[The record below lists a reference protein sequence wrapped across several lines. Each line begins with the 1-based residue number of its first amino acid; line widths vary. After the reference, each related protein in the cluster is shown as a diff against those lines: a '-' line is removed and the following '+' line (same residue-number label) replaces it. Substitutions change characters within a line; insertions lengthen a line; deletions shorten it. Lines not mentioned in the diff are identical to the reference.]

1 MNNYIKYI
9 LVLLAVTA
17 IAYGSHYLASST
29 LGVNEQW
36 ATLDYSLKG
45 LYFFG
50 SFASLIVLIVL
61 ITVNRIMP
69 KNLGS
74 VFLVVISVKVLAF
87 YAYIYKGLD
96 IAEGNFLKYNF
107 IIVFFIY
114 LIFDVFV
121 AFKALNEDVIKS

>member
-17 IAYGSHYLASST
+17 VAYGSHYLASST

-36 ATLDYSLKG
+36 AALDYSLKG

-96 IAEGNFLKYNF
+96 IAEDNFLKYNF

-121 AFKALNEDVIKS
+121 AFKALNEDEVKS